1 MAVLFYLTAIPVLLI
16 AGTGI
21 AYIIDLFIW

>member
-1 MAVLFYLTAIPVLLI
+1 MAILFYLTAILALLI